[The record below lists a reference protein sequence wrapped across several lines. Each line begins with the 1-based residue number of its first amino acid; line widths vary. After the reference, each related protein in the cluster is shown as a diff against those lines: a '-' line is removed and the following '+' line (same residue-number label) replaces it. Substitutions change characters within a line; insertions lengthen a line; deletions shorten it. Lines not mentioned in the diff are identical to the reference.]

1 MVRPA
6 YRAQDTTCPALVLSA
21 RRQEEQVE
29 FFTGFGAWV
38 PSTATTVGR
47 GVRVFVGGVVLK
59 ARRRRFGGGSFAGE
73 PGTPKVTSKK
83 SAWT

>member
-29 FFTGFGAWV
+29 AFTGFGAWV
-38 PSTATTVGR
+38 PSMATDAGR
-47 GVRVFVGGVVLK
+47 GVRVFVGGVALK
-59 ARRRRFGGGSFAGE
+59 VRRRRFGGGSFAGA
-73 PGTPKVTSKK
+73 PGTPIVASKK
-83 SAWT
+83 SAWR